1 MIIHSIKI
9 TNFKSIYGSQT
20 FNFDNLKGLIKL
32 SGPIGS
38 GKTTIAEAILWGL
51 YGTVK
56 GQNNGQL
63 ISWNAKSCEIELWLT
78 SKNKD
83 VHIVRNIFQ
92 PLIVEIDGKTLSA
105 SSKRNT
111 QEILEDEVY
120 DVPKL
125 AVTKMC
131 VISFNAFNS
140 LASMSPGETKIFLDD
155 IFGFKLFSDY
165 NNEVIIE
172 RKAQQNEQIKLNSIY
187 EETLKQ
193 IEKLKEKQAA
203 QTMQLKESVDLSNI
217 QNQRKLLVD
226 KGISLKN
233 QKADIKKERDNKN
246 SEFESKIQV
255 FVAKMSEA
263 AILGKQAKNHYN
275 TFKSG
280 ICPTCG
286 QKIDQA
292 HIDEYKIKME
302 EYAAIYRENDAEK
315 KKLEEEKQVT
325 YQSYL
330 NKMAQYDADM
340 DALRKQISVIDAE
353 LKSYNDSVQLIQDN
367 YDELIKEFENKVTNI
382 KNELDKC
389 DVEIG
394 EWNEMNEL
402 FTKTLRYNLLE
413 TLIPHINK
421 SIQFFINKMDQSYK
435 VQYDQEFKA
444 HIFVDGWD
452 KEIAYNNLSTG
463 QRKSLDLAIIFGIL
477 QNVITTIDFN
487 VFVLDELFS
496 NMDSDARNI
505 MLNLLKETMS
515 EDKTIFVINH
525 AEMADDFFRFKIRVK
540 LDQIKIKS
548 QTKKNKEEVVVKA
561 SKYELINFNDNILQ
575 TKARS

>member
-1 MIIHSIKI
+1 MIIHNIKI

-63 ISWNAKSCEIELWLT
+63 VSWNAKACEIEMNLT
-78 SKNKD
+78 SKNKE
-83 VHIVRNIFQ
+83 VHIIRNIYQ
-92 PLIVEIDGKTLSA
+92 PLIVEINGKTLLA

-111 QEILEDEVY
+111 QEILEDEIY

-140 LASMSPGETKIFLDD
+140 LAAMSPSETKIFLDD

-172 RKAQQNEQIKLNSIY
+172 RKAQQNEQLKLNSIY

-193 IEKLKEKQAA
+193 IEQLREKQAA
-203 QTMQLKESVDLSNI
+203 QTIQLQESVDLSGI
-217 QNQRKLLVD
+217 QSKRAKLVNQGVT
-226 KGISLKN
+226 LKN
-233 QKADIKKERDNKN
+233 KKEDIKKERDTKNK
-246 SEFESKIQV
+246 EFESQIQV

-263 AILGKQAKNHYN
+263 ATLGKQAKNHYN

-286 QKIDQA
+286 QKIDQT
-292 HIDEYKIKME
+292 HIDEYKNKMQ
-302 EYAAIYRENDAEK
+302 EYANVYRTNEAEK
-315 KKLEEEKQVT
+315 KKIEEIKQKS
-325 YQSYL
+325 YNSYL
-330 NKMAQYDADM
+330 TKMAECDTEM
-340 DALRKQISVIDAE
+340 DSLRKQISAIDAE

-367 YDELIKEFENKVTNI
+367 YDELIKEYETKAQTI
-382 KNELDKC
+382 KEELDKC

-435 VQYDQEFKA
+435 VQYDQEFKP

-477 QNVITTIDFN
+477 QNVITSIDFN

-515 EDKTIFVINH
+515 EDKTIFVMNH
-525 AEMADDFFRFKIRVK
+525 AEMADDFFKFKIRVK
-540 LDQIKIKS
+540 LES
-548 QTKKNKEEVVVKA
+548 KKMVTQNKRNREDVVVKA
-561 SKYELINFNDNILQ
+561 SKYELVKF
-575 TKARS
+575 

>member
-1 MIIHSIKI
+1 MIIHQLKI
-9 TNFKSIYGSQT
+9 TNFKSIYGTQT

-32 SGPIGS
+32 SGPIGA

-63 ISWNAKSCEIELWLT
+63 ISWNAKACEIEINLT
-78 SKNKD
+78 SKNKE
-83 VHIVRNIFQ
+83 VHIVRNIYQ
-92 PLIVEIDGKTLSA
+92 PLIVEVNGKTLSA

-111 QEILEDEVY
+111 QEILEEEIY

-125 AVTKMC
+125 AITKMC

-140 LASMSPGETKIFLDD
+140 LAAMSPGETKIFLDD

-165 NNEVIIE
+165 NNEVVIE
-172 RKAQQNEQIKLNSIY
+172 RKVQQNEQLKLNSIY

-193 IEKLKEKQAA
+193 IDQLKEKQTS
-203 QTMQLKESVDLSNI
+203 QTMQLKESVDLTGI
-217 QNQRKLLVD
+217 QSQRTELVN
-226 KGISLKN
+226 KGVSIKN
-233 QKADIKKERDNKN
+233 KKSEIKKERDLKNK
-246 SEFESKIQV
+246 EFENRIQE
-255 FVAKMSEA
+255 FIAKMSEA
-263 AILGKQAKNHYN
+263 ATLGKQAKNNYN

-280 ICPTCG
+280 VCPTCG
-286 QKIDQA
+286 QKIDQE
-292 HIDEYKIKME
+292 HIDTYKNKME
-302 EYAAIYRENDAEK
+302 EYAKIYRDNESEK
-315 KKLEEEKQVT
+315 KKLEIEKHNVYET
-325 YQSYL
+325 YLLRMNECDS
-330 NKMAQYDADM
+330 DM
-340 DALRKQISVIDAE
+340 DSLRKNISIIDAK

-367 YDELIKEFENKVTNI
+367 YDELIKEYEDKANNI
-382 KNELDKC
+382 KEELDKC
-389 DVEIG
+389 DIEIG

-435 VQYDQEFKA
+435 IQYDQEFKP

-477 QNVITTIDFN
+477 QNVITSIDFN

-505 MLNLLKETMS
+505 MLNLLKDTMS
-515 EDKTIFVINH
+515 NDKTIFVMNH
-525 AEMADDFFRFKIRVK
+525 AEMADDFFKYKIRVK
-540 LDQIKIKS
+540 LEPRKMIS
-548 QTKKNKEEVVVKA
+548 QNKKNKETVVVKA
-561 SKYELINFNDNILQ
+561 SKYELIKFN
-575 TKARS
+575 

>member
-1 MIIHSIKI
+1 MIIHNIKI

-63 ISWNAKSCEIELWLT
+63 VSWNAKSCEIEMNLT
-78 SKNKD
+78 SKNKE
-83 VHIVRNIFQ
+83 VHIIRNIYQ
-92 PLIVEIDGKTLSA
+92 PLIVEINGKTLLA

-111 QEILEDEVY
+111 QEILEDEIY

-140 LASMSPGETKIFLDD
+140 LAAMSPSETKIFLDD

-172 RKAQQNEQIKLNSIY
+172 RKAQQNEQLKLNSIY

-193 IEKLKEKQAA
+193 IEQLREKQAA
-203 QTMQLKESVDLSNI
+203 QTIQLQESVDLSGI
-217 QNQRKLLVD
+217 QSKRAKLVNQGVA
-226 KGISLKN
+226 IKN
-233 QKADIKKERDNKN
+233 KKEDIKKERDIKNK
-246 SEFESKIQV
+246 EFESQIQV

-263 AILGKQAKNHYN
+263 ATLGKQAKNHYN

-292 HIDEYKIKME
+292 HINEYKNKME
-302 EYAAIYRENDAEK
+302 EYANIYRTNEAEK
-315 KKLEEEKQVT
+315 KKIEEIKQAS
-325 YQSYL
+325 YNSYL
-330 NKMAQYDADM
+330 TKMSECDSEM
-340 DALRKQISVIDAE
+340 DSLRKQISAIDAE

-367 YDELIKEFENKVTNI
+367 YDELIKEYETKAKTI
-382 KNELDKC
+382 KEELDKC
-389 DVEIG
+389 DVEIS

-435 VQYDQEFKA
+435 VQYDQEFKP

-477 QNVITTIDFN
+477 QNVITSIDFN

-515 EDKTIFVINH
+515 EDKTIFVMNH
-525 AEMADDFFRFKIRVK
+525 AEMADDFFKFKIRVK
-540 LDQIKIKS
+540 LES
-548 QTKKNKEEVVVKA
+548 KKMVTQNKRNREDVVVKA
-561 SKYELINFNDNILQ
+561 SKYELVKF
-575 TKARS
+575 

>member
-1 MIIHSIKI
+1 MIIHNIKI

-63 ISWNAKSCEIELWLT
+63 VSWNAKACEIEMNLT
-78 SKNKD
+78 SKNKE
-83 VHIVRNIFQ
+83 VHIIRNIYQ
-92 PLIVEIDGKTLSA
+92 PLIVEINGKTLLA

-111 QEILEDEVY
+111 QEILEDEIY

-125 AVTKMC
+125 AITKMC

-140 LASMSPGETKIFLDD
+140 LAAMSPSETKIFLDD
-155 IFGFKLFSDY
+155 IFGFKLFSNY

-172 RKAQQNEQIKLNSIY
+172 RKAQQNEQLKLNSIY

-193 IEKLKEKQAA
+193 IEQLREKQAA
-203 QTMQLKESVDLSNI
+203 QTIQLQESVDLSGI
-217 QNQRKLLVD
+217 QSKRAKLVNQGVT
-226 KGISLKN
+226 LKN
-233 QKADIKKERDNKN
+233 KKEDIKKERDTKNK
-246 SEFESKIQV
+246 EFESQIQV

-263 AILGKQAKNHYN
+263 ATLGKQAKNHYN

-292 HIDEYKIKME
+292 HIDEYKNKME
-302 EYAAIYRENDAEK
+302 EYANVYRTNEAEK
-315 KKLEEEKQVT
+315 KKIEEIKQKS
-325 YQSYL
+325 YNSYL
-330 NKMAQYDADM
+330 TKMAECDTEM
-340 DALRKQISVIDAE
+340 DSLRKQISAIDAE

-367 YDELIKEFENKVTNI
+367 YDELIKEYEEKAKTI
-382 KNELDKC
+382 KEELDKC

-435 VQYDQEFKA
+435 VQYDQEFKP

-477 QNVITTIDFN
+477 QNVITSIDFN

-515 EDKTIFVINH
+515 EDKTIFVMNH
-525 AEMADDFFRFKIRVK
+525 AEMADDFFKFKIRVK
-540 LDQIKIKS
+540 LES
-548 QTKKNKEEVVVKA
+548 KKMVTQNKRNREDVVVKA
-561 SKYELINFNDNILQ
+561 SKYELVKF
-575 TKARS
+575 

>member
-1 MIIHSIKI
+1 MIIHNIKI

-63 ISWNAKSCEIELWLT
+63 VSWNAKACEIEMNLT
-78 SKNKD
+78 SKNKE
-83 VHIVRNIFQ
+83 VHIVRNIYQ
-92 PLIVEIDGKTLSA
+92 PLIVEINGKTLLA

-111 QEILEDEVY
+111 QEILEDEIY

-140 LASMSPGETKIFLDD
+140 LAAMSPSETKIFLDD

-172 RKAQQNEQIKLNSIY
+172 RKAQQNEQLKLNSIY

-193 IEKLKEKQAA
+193 IEQLREKQAA
-203 QTMQLKESVDLSNI
+203 QTIQLQESVDLSGI
-217 QNQRKLLVD
+217 QLKRAKLVNQGVT
-226 KGISLKN
+226 LKN
-233 QKADIKKERDNKN
+233 KKEDIKKERDTKNK
-246 SEFESKIQV
+246 EFESQIQV

-263 AILGKQAKNHYN
+263 ATLGKQAKNHYN

-292 HIDEYKIKME
+292 HIDEYKSKME
-302 EYAAIYRENDAEK
+302 EYANVYRTNEAEK
-315 KKLEEEKQVT
+315 KKIEEIKQKS
-325 YQSYL
+325 YNSYL
-330 NKMAQYDADM
+330 TKMAECDTEM
-340 DALRKQISVIDAE
+340 DSLRKQISAIDAE

-367 YDELIKEFENKVTNI
+367 YDELIKEYEEKAKTI
-382 KNELDKC
+382 KEELDKC

-435 VQYDQEFKA
+435 VQYDQEFKP

-477 QNVITTIDFN
+477 QNVITSIDFN

-515 EDKTIFVINH
+515 EDKTIFVMNH
-525 AEMADDFFRFKIRVK
+525 AEMADDFFKFKIRVK
-540 LDQIKIKS
+540 LES
-548 QTKKNKEEVVVKA
+548 KKMVTQNKRNREDVVVKA
-561 SKYELINFNDNILQ
+561 SKYELVKF
-575 TKARS
+575 

>member
-9 TNFKSIYGSQT
+9 TNFKSIYGTQT

-32 SGPIGS
+32 SGPIGA

-63 ISWNAKSCEIELWLT
+63 VAWNTKSCEIEINLT

-83 VHIVRNIFQ
+83 IHIIRNIHE
-92 PLIVEIDGKTLSA
+92 PLIVEINGKTLSA
-105 SSKRNT
+105 SNKRNT
-111 QEILEDEVY
+111 QEILEEEIY

-125 AVTKMC
+125 AITKMC

-140 LASMSPGETKIFLDD
+140 LAAMNPAETKVFLDE

-172 RKAQQNEQIKLNSIY
+172 RKSQQNEKIKLQSIY
-187 EETLKQ
+187 DENISQ
-193 IEKLKEKQAA
+193 IENLKKKQNS
-203 QTMQLKESVDLSNI
+203 QTTQLKESLNI
-217 QNQRKLLVD
+217 DEIEEKREYLVNQ
-226 KGISLKN
+226 GISLKN
-233 QKADIKKERDNKN
+233 KKTDIKNERDNTNKN
-246 SEFESKIQV
+246 YESKIQV
-255 FVAKMSEA
+255 YVAKMTEA
-263 AILGKQAKNHYN
+263 ATLGKQAKNHYN

-286 QKIDQA
+286 QKIDQS
-292 HIDEYKIKME
+292 HIDEYKSKME
-302 EYAAIYRENDAEK
+302 GYAKIYRENEAEK
-315 KKLEEEKQVT
+315 KKLEEEKQNT
-325 YQSYL
+325 YNLYL
-330 NKMAQYDADM
+330 TKMNNCDVEM
-340 DALRKQISVIDAE
+340 DSLRKQISAIDAE

-367 YDELIKEFENKVTNI
+367 YDELIREYENKAKRI
-382 KNELDKC
+382 KEELDKC
-389 DVEIG
+389 DIEIG

-421 SIQFFINKMDQSYK
+421 SIQFFINKLDQSYK
-435 VQYDQEFKA
+435 IQYDQEFKP

-463 QRKSLDLAIIFGIL
+463 QRKTLDLAIIFGIL
-477 QNVITTIDFN
+477 KNVIASVDFN

-496 NMDSDARNI
+496 NMDSDTRNV

-515 EDKTIFVINH
+515 EDKAIFVINH
-525 AEMADDFFRFKIRVK
+525 AEMADDYFKHKIRVYIEPK
-540 LDQIKIKS
+540 KIISASK
-548 QTKKNKEEVVVKA
+548 KKNEDILVKA
-561 SKYELINFNDNILQ
+561 SKYEMKF
-575 TKARS
+575 

>member
-1 MIIHSIKI
+1 MIIHNIKI

-63 ISWNAKSCEIELWLT
+63 VSWNAKACEIEMNLT
-78 SKNKD
+78 SKNKE
-83 VHIVRNIFQ
+83 VHIIRNIYQ
-92 PLIVEIDGKTLSA
+92 PLIVEINGKTLLA

-111 QEILEDEVY
+111 QEILEDEIY

-140 LASMSPGETKIFLDD
+140 LAAMNPSETKIFLDD

-172 RKAQQNEQIKLNSIY
+172 RKAQQNEQLKLNSIY

-193 IEKLKEKQAA
+193 IEQLREKQAA
-203 QTMQLKESVDLSNI
+203 QTIQLQESVDLSGI
-217 QNQRKLLVD
+217 QSKRAKLVNQGVA
-226 KGISLKN
+226 LKN
-233 QKADIKKERDNKN
+233 KKEDIKKERDTKNK
-246 SEFESKIQV
+246 EFESQIQV

-263 AILGKQAKNHYN
+263 ATLGKQAKNHYN

-292 HIDEYKIKME
+292 HIDEYKNKME
-302 EYAAIYRENDAEK
+302 EYANVYRTNEAEK
-315 KKLEEEKQVT
+315 KKIEEIKQKS
-325 YQSYL
+325 YNSYL
-330 NKMAQYDADM
+330 TKMAECDTEM
-340 DALRKQISVIDAE
+340 DSLRKQISAIDAE

-367 YDELIKEFENKVTNI
+367 YDELIKEYETKVQTI
-382 KNELDKC
+382 KEELDKC

-435 VQYDQEFKA
+435 VQYDQEFKP

-477 QNVITTIDFN
+477 QNVITSIDFN

-515 EDKTIFVINH
+515 EDKTIFVMNH
-525 AEMADDFFRFKIRVK
+525 AEMADDFFKFKIRVK
-540 LDQIKIKS
+540 LES
-548 QTKKNKEEVVVKA
+548 KKMVTQNKRNREDVVVKA
-561 SKYELINFNDNILQ
+561 SKYELVKF
-575 TKARS
+575 

>member
-1 MIIHSIKI
+1 MIIHQLKI
-9 TNFKSIYGSQT
+9 TNFKSIYGTQT

-32 SGPIGS
+32 SGPIGA

-56 GQNNGQL
+56 GQNNGQFV
-63 ISWNAKSCEIELWLT
+63 SASAKAWEIEINLT
-78 SKNKD
+78 SKDKK
-83 VHIVRNIFQ
+83 VHIVRNIYQ
-92 PLIVEIDGKTLSA
+92 PLIVEVNGKTLSA

-111 QEILEDEVY
+111 QEILEEEIY

-125 AVTKMC
+125 AITKMC
-131 VISFNAFNS
+131 IISFNAFNS
-140 LASMSPGETKIFLDD
+140 LAAMSPGETKIFLDD

-165 NNEVIIE
+165 NNEVVIE
-172 RKAQQNEQIKLNSIY
+172 RKVQQNEQLKLNSIY

-193 IEKLKEKQAA
+193 IDQLKEKQTS
-203 QTMQLKESVDLSNI
+203 QTMQLKESVDLTGI
-217 QNQRKLLVD
+217 QSQRTELVN
-226 KGISLKN
+226 KGVSIKN
-233 QKADIKKERDNKN
+233 KKSEIKKERDLKNK
-246 SEFESKIQV
+246 EFENRIQE
-255 FVAKMSEA
+255 FIAKMSEA
-263 AILGKQAKNHYN
+263 ATLGKQAKNNYN

-280 ICPTCG
+280 VCPTCG
-286 QKIDQA
+286 QKIDQE
-292 HIDEYKIKME
+292 HIDTYKNKME
-302 EYAAIYRENDAEK
+302 EYAKIYRDNESEK
-315 KKLEEEKQVT
+315 KKLEIEKHNVYET
-325 YQSYL
+325 YLLRMNECDS
-330 NKMAQYDADM
+330 DM
-340 DALRKQISVIDAE
+340 DSLRKNISIIDAK

-367 YDELIKEFENKVTNI
+367 YDELIKEYEDKANNI
-382 KNELDKC
+382 KEELDKC
-389 DVEIG
+389 DIEIG

-435 VQYDQEFKA
+435 IQYDQEFKP

-477 QNVITTIDFN
+477 QNVITSIDFN

-505 MLNLLKETMS
+505 MLNLLKDTMS
-515 EDKTIFVINH
+515 NDKTIFVMNH
-525 AEMADDFFRFKIRVK
+525 AEMADDFFKYKIRVK
-540 LDQIKIKS
+540 LEPRKMIS
-548 QTKKNKEEVVVKA
+548 QNKKNKETVVVKA
-561 SKYELINFNDNILQ
+561 SKYELIKFN
-575 TKARS
+575 

>member
-1 MIIHSIKI
+1 MIIHNIKI

-63 ISWNAKSCEIELWLT
+63 VSWNAKSCEIEMNLT
-78 SKNKD
+78 SKNKE
-83 VHIVRNIFQ
+83 VHIIRNIYQ
-92 PLIVEIDGKTLSA
+92 PLIVEINGKTLLA

-111 QEILEDEVY
+111 QEILEDEIY

-140 LASMSPGETKIFLDD
+140 LAAMSPSETKIFLDD

-172 RKAQQNEQIKLNSIY
+172 RKAQQNEQLKLNSIY

-193 IEKLKEKQAA
+193 IEQLREKQAA
-203 QTMQLKESVDLSNI
+203 QTIQLQESVDLSGI
-217 QNQRKLLVD
+217 QSKRAKLVNQGVA
-226 KGISLKN
+226 LKN
-233 QKADIKKERDNKN
+233 KKEDIKKERDTKNK
-246 SEFESKIQV
+246 EFESQIQV

-263 AILGKQAKNHYN
+263 ATLGKQAKNHYN

-292 HIDEYKIKME
+292 HIDEYKSKME
-302 EYAAIYRENDAEK
+302 EYANVYRTNEAEK
-315 KKLEEEKQVT
+315 KKIEEIKQKS
-325 YQSYL
+325 YNSYL
-330 NKMAQYDADM
+330 TKMAECDTEM
-340 DALRKQISVIDAE
+340 DSLRKQISAIDAE

-367 YDELIKEFENKVTNI
+367 YDELIKEYEEKAKTI
-382 KNELDKC
+382 KEELDKC

-435 VQYDQEFKA
+435 VQYDQEFKP

-477 QNVITTIDFN
+477 QNVITSIDFN

-515 EDKTIFVINH
+515 EDKTIFVMNH
-525 AEMADDFFRFKIRVK
+525 AEMADDFFKFKIRVK
-540 LDQIKIKS
+540 LES
-548 QTKKNKEEVVVKA
+548 KKMVTQNKRNREDVVVKA
-561 SKYELINFNDNILQ
+561 SKYELVKF
-575 TKARS
+575 

>member
-1 MIIHSIKI
+1 MIIHNIRI
-9 TNFKSIYGSQT
+9 QNFKSIYGSQT

-63 ISWNAKSCEIELWLT
+63 VSWNAKACEIEMNLT
-78 SKNKD
+78 SKNKE
-83 VHIVRNIFQ
+83 VHIIRNIYQ
-92 PLIVEIDGKTLSA
+92 PLIVEINGKTLLA

-111 QEILEDEVY
+111 QEILEDEIY

-140 LASMSPGETKIFLDD
+140 LAAMSPSETKIFLDD

-172 RKAQQNEQIKLNSIY
+172 RKAQQNEQLKLNSIY

-193 IEKLKEKQAA
+193 IEQLREKQAA
-203 QTMQLKESVDLSNI
+203 QTIQLQESVDLSGI
-217 QNQRKLLVD
+217 QSKRTKLVNQGVA
-226 KGISLKN
+226 LKN
-233 QKADIKKERDNKN
+233 KKEDIKKERDIKNK
-246 SEFESKIQV
+246 EFESQIQV

-263 AILGKQAKNHYN
+263 AALGKQSKNHYN

-292 HIDEYKIKME
+292 HIDEYKNKME
-302 EYAAIYRENDAEK
+302 EYANVYRTNEAEK
-315 KKLEEEKQVT
+315 KKIEETKQKS
-325 YQSYL
+325 YNSYL
-330 NKMAQYDADM
+330 TKMAEYDTEM
-340 DALRKQISVIDAE
+340 DSLRKQISTIDAE

-367 YDELIKEFENKVTNI
+367 YDELIKEYENKAQTI
-382 KNELDKC
+382 KEELDKC

-435 VQYDQEFKA
+435 VQYDQEFKP

-477 QNVITTIDFN
+477 QNVITSIDFN

-515 EDKTIFVINH
+515 EDKTIFVMNH
-525 AEMADDFFRFKIRVK
+525 AEMADDFFKFKIRVK
-540 LDQIKIKS
+540 LES
-548 QTKKNKEEVVVKA
+548 KKMVTQNKRNREDVVVKA
-561 SKYELINFNDNILQ
+561 SKYELVKF
-575 TKARS
+575 

>member
-1 MIIHSIKI
+1 MIIHNIKI

-63 ISWNAKSCEIELWLT
+63 VSWNAKACEIEMNLT
-78 SKNKD
+78 SKNKE
-83 VHIVRNIFQ
+83 VHIIRNIYQ
-92 PLIVEIDGKTLSA
+92 PLIVEINGKTLLA

-111 QEILEDEVY
+111 QEILEDEIY

-140 LASMSPGETKIFLDD
+140 LAAMSPGETNIFLDD

-172 RKAQQNEQIKLNSIY
+172 RKAQQNEQLKLNSIY

-193 IEKLKEKQAA
+193 IEQLREKQAA
-203 QTMQLKESVDLSNI
+203 QTIQLQESVDLSGI
-217 QNQRKLLVD
+217 QSKRAKLVNQGVA
-226 KGISLKN
+226 IKN
-233 QKADIKKERDNKN
+233 KKEDIKKERDTKNK
-246 SEFESKIQV
+246 EFESQIQV

-263 AILGKQAKNHYN
+263 ATLGKQAKNHYN

-292 HIDEYKIKME
+292 HIDEYKNKME
-302 EYAAIYRENDAEK
+302 EYANVYRTNEAEK
-315 KKLEEEKQVT
+315 KKIEEIKQKS
-325 YQSYL
+325 YNSYL
-330 NKMAQYDADM
+330 TKMTECDTEM
-340 DALRKQISVIDAE
+340 DSLRKQISAIDAE

-367 YDELIKEFENKVTNI
+367 YDELIKEYEEKAKTI
-382 KNELDKC
+382 KEELDKC

-435 VQYDQEFKA
+435 IQYDQEFKP

-477 QNVITTIDFN
+477 QNVITSIDFN

-505 MLNLLKETMS
+505 MLNLLKDTMS
-515 EDKTIFVINH
+515 NDKTIFVMNH
-525 AEMADDFFRFKIRVK
+525 AEMADDFFKYKIRVK
-540 LDQIKIKS
+540 LEPRKMIS
-548 QTKKNKEEVVVKA
+548 QNKKNKETVVVKA
-561 SKYELINFNDNILQ
+561 SKYELIKFN
-575 TKARS
+575 

>member
-1 MIIHSIKI
+1 MIIHNIKI
-9 TNFKSIYGSQT
+9 QNFKSIYGTQT

-32 SGPIGS
+32 SGPIGA

-63 ISWNAKSCEIELWLT
+63 VAWNTKSCEIEINLT

-83 VHIVRNIFQ
+83 IHIIRNIHE
-92 PLIVEIDGKTLSA
+92 PLIVEINGKTLSA
-105 SSKRNT
+105 SNKRNT
-111 QEILEDEVY
+111 QEILEEEIY

-125 AVTKMC
+125 AITKMC

-140 LASMSPGETKIFLDD
+140 LAAMNPAETKIFLDE

-172 RKAQQNEQIKLNSIY
+172 RKSQQNEKIKLQSIY
-187 EETLKQ
+187 DENISQ
-193 IEKLKEKQAA
+193 IENLKKKQNS
-203 QTMQLKESVDLSNI
+203 QTTQLKESLNI
-217 QNQRKLLVD
+217 DEIEEKREYLVNQ
-226 KGISLKN
+226 GISLKN
-233 QKADIKKERDNKN
+233 KKTDIKNERDNTNKN
-246 SEFESKIQV
+246 YESKIQV
-255 FVAKMSEA
+255 YVAKMTEA
-263 AILGKQAKNHYN
+263 ATLGKQAKNHYN

-286 QKIDQA
+286 QKIDQS
-292 HIDEYKIKME
+292 HIDEYKSKME
-302 EYAAIYRENDAEK
+302 GYAKIYRENEAEK
-315 KKLEEEKQVT
+315 KKLEEEKQNT
-325 YQSYL
+325 YNSYL
-330 NKMAQYDADM
+330 TKMNNCDIEM
-340 DALRKQISVIDAE
+340 DSLRKQISAIDAE

-367 YDELIKEFENKVTNI
+367 YDELIREYENKAKRI
-382 KNELDKC
+382 KEELDKC
-389 DVEIG
+389 DIEIG

-421 SIQFFINKMDQSYK
+421 SIQFFINKLDQSYK
-435 VQYDQEFKA
+435 IQYDQEFKP

-463 QRKSLDLAIIFGIL
+463 QRKTLDLAIIFGIL
-477 QNVITTIDFN
+477 KNVIASVDFN

-496 NMDSDARNI
+496 NMDSDTRNV

-515 EDKTIFVINH
+515 EDKAIFVINH
-525 AEMADDFFRFKIRVK
+525 AEMADDYFKHKIRVYIEPK
-540 LDQIKIKS
+540 KIISASK
-548 QTKKNKEEVVVKA
+548 KKNEDILVKA
-561 SKYELINFNDNILQ
+561 SKYEMKF
-575 TKARS
+575 

>member
-1 MIIHSIKI
+1 MIIHNIKI

-63 ISWNAKSCEIELWLT
+63 VSWNAKACEIEINLT
-78 SKNKD
+78 SKNKE
-83 VHIVRNIFQ
+83 VHIIRNIYQ
-92 PLIVEIDGKTLSA
+92 PLIVEINGKTLLA

-111 QEILEDEVY
+111 QEILEDEIY

-140 LASMSPGETKIFLDD
+140 LAAMSPGETKIFLDD

-165 NNEVIIE
+165 NNEVVIE
-172 RKAQQNEQIKLNSIY
+172 RKVQQNEQLKLNSIY

-193 IEKLKEKQAA
+193 IEQLREKQAA
-203 QTMQLKESVDLSNI
+203 QTIQLQESVDLSGI
-217 QNQRKLLVD
+217 QSKRAKLVNQGVA
-226 KGISLKN
+226 LKN
-233 QKADIKKERDNKN
+233 KKEDIKKERDTKNK
-246 SEFESKIQV
+246 EFESQIQV

-263 AILGKQAKNHYN
+263 ATLGKQAKNHYN

-292 HIDEYKIKME
+292 HIDEYKNKME
-302 EYAAIYRENDAEK
+302 EYANVYRTNEAEK
-315 KKLEEEKQVT
+315 KKIEEIKQKS
-325 YQSYL
+325 YNSYL
-330 NKMAQYDADM
+330 TKMTECDTEM
-340 DALRKQISVIDAE
+340 DSLRKQISAIDAE

-367 YDELIKEFENKVTNI
+367 YDELIKEYEEKAKTI
-382 KNELDKC
+382 KEELDKC
-389 DVEIG
+389 DIEIG

-435 VQYDQEFKA
+435 IQYDQEFKP

-477 QNVITTIDFN
+477 QNVITSIDFN

-505 MLNLLKETMS
+505 MLNLLKDTMS
-515 EDKTIFVINH
+515 NDKTIFVMNH
-525 AEMADDFFRFKIRVK
+525 AEMADDFFKYKIRVK
-540 LDQIKIKS
+540 LEPRKMIS
-548 QTKKNKEEVVVKA
+548 QNKKNKETAVVKA
-561 SKYELINFNDNILQ
+561 SKYELIKFN
-575 TKARS
+575 

>member
-1 MIIHSIKI
+1 MIIHNIRI
-9 TNFKSIYGSQT
+9 QNFKSIYGSQT

-63 ISWNAKSCEIELWLT
+63 VSWNAKACEIEMNLT
-78 SKNKD
+78 SKNKE
-83 VHIVRNIFQ
+83 VHIIRNIYQ
-92 PLIVEIDGKTLSA
+92 PLIVEINGKTLLA

-111 QEILEDEVY
+111 QEILEDEIY

-140 LASMSPGETKIFLDD
+140 LAAMSPSETKIFLDD

-172 RKAQQNEQIKLNSIY
+172 RKAQQNEQLKLNSIY

-193 IEKLKEKQAA
+193 IEQLREKQAA
-203 QTMQLKESVDLSNI
+203 QTIQLQESVDLSGI
-217 QNQRKLLVD
+217 QSKRAKLVNQGVA
-226 KGISLKN
+226 IKN
-233 QKADIKKERDNKN
+233 KKEDIKKERDIKNK
-246 SEFESKIQV
+246 EFESQIQV

-263 AILGKQAKNHYN
+263 ATLGKQAKNHYN

-292 HIDEYKIKME
+292 HIDEYKNKME
-302 EYAAIYRENDAEK
+302 EYANVYRTNEAEK
-315 KKLEEEKQVT
+315 KKIEEIKQKS
-325 YQSYL
+325 YNSYL
-330 NKMAQYDADM
+330 TKMAECDTEM
-340 DALRKQISVIDAE
+340 DSLRKQISAIDAE

-367 YDELIKEFENKVTNI
+367 YDELIKEYEEKAKTI
-382 KNELDKC
+382 KEELDKC

-435 VQYDQEFKA
+435 VQYDQEFKP

-477 QNVITTIDFN
+477 QNVITSIDFN

-515 EDKTIFVINH
+515 EDKTIFVMNH
-525 AEMADDFFRFKIRVK
+525 AEMADDFFKFKIRVK
-540 LDQIKIKS
+540 LES
-548 QTKKNKEEVVVKA
+548 KKMVTQNKRNREDVVVKA
-561 SKYELINFNDNILQ
+561 SKYELVKF
-575 TKARS
+575 

>member
-1 MIIHSIKI
+1 MIIHNIRI
-9 TNFKSIYGSQT
+9 QNFKSIYGSQT

-63 ISWNAKSCEIELWLT
+63 ISWNAKACEIEINLT
-78 SKNKD
+78 SKNKK
-83 VHIVRNIFQ
+83 VHIVRNIYQ
-92 PLIVEIDGKTLSA
+92 PLIVEVNGKTLLA

-111 QEILEDEVY
+111 QEILEDEIY

-140 LASMSPGETKIFLDD
+140 LAAMSPNETKIFLDD

-172 RKAQQNEQIKLNSIY
+172 RKAQQNEQLKLNSIY

-193 IEKLKEKQAA
+193 IDQLKEKQTS
-203 QTMQLKESVDLSNI
+203 QTMQLKESVDLTGI
-217 QNQRKLLVD
+217 QSQRTELVN
-226 KGISLKN
+226 KGVSIKN
-233 QKADIKKERDNKN
+233 KKSEIKKERDLKNK
-246 SEFESKIQV
+246 EFENRIQE
-255 FVAKMSEA
+255 FIAKMSEA
-263 AILGKQAKNHYN
+263 ATLGKQAKNNYN

-280 ICPTCG
+280 VCPTCG
-286 QKIDQA
+286 QKIDQE
-292 HIDEYKIKME
+292 HIDTYKNKME
-302 EYAAIYRENDAEK
+302 EYAKIYRDNETEK
-315 KKLEEEKQVT
+315 KKLEIEKNNVYET
-325 YQSYL
+325 YLLRMNECDS
-330 NKMAQYDADM
+330 DM
-340 DALRKQISVIDAE
+340 DSLRKNISIIDAK

-367 YDELIKEFENKVTNI
+367 YDELIKEYEDKANNI
-382 KNELDKC
+382 KEELDKC
-389 DVEIG
+389 DIEIG

-435 VQYDQEFKA
+435 IQYDQEFKP

-477 QNVITTIDFN
+477 QNVITSIDFN

-515 EDKTIFVINH
+515 EDKTIFVMNH
-525 AEMADDFFRFKIRVK
+525 AEMADDFFKFKIRVK
-540 LDQIKIKS
+540 LES
-548 QTKKNKEEVVVKA
+548 KKMVTQNKRNREDVVVKA
-561 SKYELINFNDNILQ
+561 SKYELVKF
-575 TKARS
+575 

>member
-1 MIIHSIKI
+1 MIIHNIKI

-63 ISWNAKSCEIELWLT
+63 VSWNAKACEIEMNLT
-78 SKNKD
+78 SKNKE
-83 VHIVRNIFQ
+83 VHIIRNIYQ
-92 PLIVEIDGKTLSA
+92 PLIVEINGKTLLA

-111 QEILEDEVY
+111 QEILEDEIY

-140 LASMSPGETKIFLDD
+140 LAAMSPSETKIFLDD

-172 RKAQQNEQIKLNSIY
+172 RKAQQNEQLKLNSIY

-193 IEKLKEKQAA
+193 IEQLREKQAA
-203 QTMQLKESVDLSNI
+203 QTIQLQESVDLSGI
-217 QNQRKLLVD
+217 QSKRAKLVNQGVA
-226 KGISLKN
+226 LKN
-233 QKADIKKERDNKN
+233 KKEDIKKERDTKNK
-246 SEFESKIQV
+246 EFESQIQV

-263 AILGKQAKNHYN
+263 ATLGKQAKNHYN

-292 HIDEYKIKME
+292 HIDEYKNKME
-302 EYAAIYRENDAEK
+302 EYANVYRINEAEK
-315 KKLEEEKQVT
+315 KKIEEIKQAS
-325 YQSYL
+325 YNSYL
-330 NKMAQYDADM
+330 TKMAECDTEM
-340 DALRKQISVIDAE
+340 DSLRKQISAIDAE

-367 YDELIKEFENKVTNI
+367 YDELIKEYEEKAKTI
-382 KNELDKC
+382 KEELDKC

-435 VQYDQEFKA
+435 VQYDQEFKP

-477 QNVITTIDFN
+477 QNVITSIDFN

-515 EDKTIFVINH
+515 EDKTIFVMNH
-525 AEMADDFFRFKIRVK
+525 AEMADDFFKFKIRVK
-540 LDQIKIKS
+540 LES
-548 QTKKNKEEVVVKA
+548 KKMVTQNKRNREDVVVKA
-561 SKYELINFNDNILQ
+561 SKYELVKF
-575 TKARS
+575 

>member
-1 MIIHSIKI
+1 MIIHNIKI

-63 ISWNAKSCEIELWLT
+63 VSWNTKACEIEMNLT
-78 SKNKD
+78 SKNKE
-83 VHIVRNIFQ
+83 VHIIRNIYQ
-92 PLIVEIDGKTLSA
+92 PLIVEINGKTLLA

-111 QEILEDEVY
+111 QEILEDEIY

-140 LASMSPGETKIFLDD
+140 LAAMNPSETKIFLDD

-172 RKAQQNEQIKLNSIY
+172 RKAQQNEQLKLNSIY

-193 IEKLKEKQAA
+193 IEQLREKQAA
-203 QTMQLKESVDLSNI
+203 QTIQLQESVDLSGI
-217 QNQRKLLVD
+217 QSKRAKLVNQGVT
-226 KGISLKN
+226 LKN
-233 QKADIKKERDNKN
+233 KKEDIKKERDTKNK
-246 SEFESKIQV
+246 EFESQIQV

-263 AILGKQAKNHYN
+263 ATLGKQAKNHYN

-292 HIDEYKIKME
+292 HIDEYKNKME
-302 EYAAIYRENDAEK
+302 EYANVYRTNEAEK
-315 KKLEEEKQVT
+315 KKIEEIKQKS
-325 YQSYL
+325 YNSYL
-330 NKMAQYDADM
+330 TKMAECDTEM
-340 DALRKQISVIDAE
+340 DSLRKQISAIDAE

-367 YDELIKEFENKVTNI
+367 YDELIKEYENKAQTI
-382 KNELDKC
+382 KEELDKC

-435 VQYDQEFKA
+435 VQYDQEFKP

-477 QNVITTIDFN
+477 QNVITSIDFN

-515 EDKTIFVINH
+515 EDKTIFVMNH
-525 AEMADDFFRFKIRVK
+525 AEMADDFFKFKIRVK
-540 LDQIKIKS
+540 LES
-548 QTKKNKEEVVVKA
+548 KKMVTQNKRNREDVVVKA
-561 SKYELINFNDNILQ
+561 SKYELVKF
-575 TKARS
+575 

>member
-1 MIIHSIKI
+1 MIIHNIRI
-9 TNFKSIYGSQT
+9 QNFKSIYGSQT

-63 ISWNAKSCEIELWLT
+63 VSWNAKACEIEINLT
-78 SKNKD
+78 SKNKE
-83 VHIVRNIFQ
+83 VHIIRNIYQ
-92 PLIVEIDGKTLSA
+92 PLIVEINGKTLLA

-111 QEILEDEVY
+111 QEILEDEIY

-140 LASMSPGETKIFLDD
+140 LAAMSPSETKIFLDD

-172 RKAQQNEQIKLNSIY
+172 RKAQQNEQLKLNSIY

-193 IEKLKEKQAA
+193 IEQLREKQAA
-203 QTMQLKESVDLSNI
+203 QTIQLQESVDLSGI
-217 QNQRKLLVD
+217 QSKRAKLVNQGVA
-226 KGISLKN
+226 IKN
-233 QKADIKKERDNKN
+233 KKEDIKKERDIKNK
-246 SEFESKIQV
+246 EFESQIQV

-263 AILGKQAKNHYN
+263 ATLGKQAKNHYN

-292 HIDEYKIKME
+292 HIDEYKNKME
-302 EYAAIYRENDAEK
+302 EYANIYRTNEAEK
-315 KKLEEEKQVT
+315 KKIEEIKQAS
-325 YQSYL
+325 YNSYL
-330 NKMAQYDADM
+330 TKMSECDSEM
-340 DALRKQISVIDAE
+340 DSLRKQISAIDAE

-367 YDELIKEFENKVTNI
+367 YDELIKEYETKAKTI
-382 KNELDKC
+382 KEELDKC
-389 DVEIG
+389 DVEIS

-435 VQYDQEFKA
+435 VQYDQEFKP

-477 QNVITTIDFN
+477 QNVITSIDFN

-515 EDKTIFVINH
+515 EDKTIFVMNH
-525 AEMADDFFRFKIRVK
+525 AEMADDFFKFKIRVK
-540 LDQIKIKS
+540 LES
-548 QTKKNKEEVVVKA
+548 KKMVTQNKRNREDVVVKA
-561 SKYELINFNDNILQ
+561 SKYELVKF
-575 TKARS
+575 